1 MKILHY
7 TLGFQ
12 PLRTG
17 GLIKYAE
24 DLMIEQMDQGH
35 QVLALYPGNIRLF
48 SKKVGIKKVSSRRFE
63 CYELDRKSVV

>member
-12 PLRTG
+12 PQRTG

-24 DLMIEQMDQGH
+24 DLMLEQMDQGH

-48 SKKVGIKKVSSRRFE
+48 SKKVGIKKAAE
-63 CYELDRKSVV
+63 